1 MPRLYVEIVFAQ
13 AIRQIVADRSLH
25 AEIEPVAP
33 PRAMDNYSHS
43 RGMLCRAGVVTPKFY
58 QDTSAV

>member
-1 MPRLYVEIVFAQ
+1 
-13 AIRQIVADRSLH
+13 LH
-25 AEIEPVAP
+25 AEIEPFAP